1 MDTTEGDKQMAK
13 ELHKDF
19 GEILKVMKDPI
30 LRAEKQRK
38 AIVINRHNNNIK
50 KYGL

>member
-19 GEILKVMKDPI
+19 GKILTEMRDPI

-38 AIVINRHNNNIK
+38 AKVIKRHNNNIQ